1 VTAVMSPERKTRRRP
16 VGGWALTATVLTGQ
30 AMAALDTSIVNVAG
44 PSIQHDLHLSGASL
58 QLAIYSYVLVYAV
71 GLIIGARLGGR
82 HGYGR
87 VFAYGTALFTVSSL
101 GCALAVDPAMLV
113 AARAAQ
119 GLGAALLV
127 PQVLSIL
134 QTTFEGDR
142 RRRALSLYSMIL
154 AVGVG
159 AGQVL
164 GGILVS
170 ADLFGTGWRPIFLV
184 NVPVGVGVLICSAG
198 RLPSQQPIGAGR
210 LDLTGAGLLAVA
222 VLALVTPLTFGAGAG
237 WPWWCWPALLLGGVG
252 LLVFGR
258 HEAGLARL
266 RREPLVDPAMLAP
279 REVRA
284 GLVGI
289 FILISCFGAL
299 LFSTALYLQNT
310 QHDSPLRSGLTFAGF
325 SAGFATASLTW
336 RHLPAS
342 WHARLPAAAFISMAT
357 VTAGLARATSHA
369 GWPWQ
374 ATGLLAAAGIANGAG
389 FGSLVQ
395 HTAGR
400 VAREHAASA
409 SGVLTT
415 TNQLA
420 IVAGIAAG
428 GTLYLSAAA
437 SPMSAMSLVLLAI
450 ASVQALVG
458 TTVSV
463 LLAPRAH
470 PAATAQGQA

>member
-1 VTAVMSPERKTRRRP
+1 MGPS
-16 VGGWALTATVLTGQ
+16 ALTATVLTGQ

-44 PSIQHDLHLSGASL
+44 PSIQRDLHLSGAAL

-71 GLIIGARLGGR
+71 SLIIGARLGGR

-87 VFAYGTALFTVSSL
+87 LFAYGTALFTVSSL
-101 GCALAVDPAMLV
+101 GCALAVNPVMLV
-113 AARAAQ
+113 AARTIQ

-142 RRRALSLYSMIL
+142 RHWALSLYSMIL

-184 NVPVGVGVLICSAG
+184 NLPVGVAVLVYSAG
-198 RLPSQQPIGAGR
+198 RLSIQKPLGGGR
-210 LDLTGAGLLAVA
+210 LDLAGASLLAVA
-222 VLALVTPLTFGAGAG
+222 VLAFVTPLTFGVGAG
-237 WPWWCWPALLLGGVG
+237 WPWWCWPSLLLGGVG

-258 HEAGLARL
+258 HETRLARI

-279 REVRA
+279 VRVRA
-284 GLVGI
+284 GLVGL
-289 FILISCFGAL
+289 FVLMTCYGAL
-299 LFSTALYLQNT
+299 LFSAALYLQHT
-310 QHDSPLRSGLTFAGF
+310 RHDSPLRSGLTFAGF

-336 RHLPAS
+336 RHLPAP
-342 WHARLPAAAFISMAT
+342 WHAKLPAAAFISMAT
-357 VTAGLARATSHA
+357 VTAGLAWATSHT

-395 HTAGR
+395 HTAGG

-428 GTLYLSAAA
+428 GTLFLSAAA
-437 SPMSAMSLVLLAI
+437 SLMSAMSLVLLAI
-450 ASVQALVG
+450 ATAQALIG
-458 TTVSV
+458 TTVSIV
-463 LLAPRAH
+463 LARRPH
-470 PAATAQGQA
+470 PAAAGQGQA

>member
-1 VTAVMSPERKTRRRP
+1 VTAVLSPERKTRRRP
-16 VGGWALTATVLTGQ
+16 MGVWAVTATVLTGQ

-87 VFAYGTALFTVSSL
+87 VFACGTALFTVSSL
-101 GCALAVDPAMLV
+101 ACALALDPVVLV
-113 AARAAQ
+113 AARATQ

-142 RRRALSLYSMIL
+142 KRRALSLYSMIL

-184 NVPVGVGVLICSAG
+184 NVPVGVALLICSTG
-198 RLPSQQPIGAGR
+198 RLPIQPADGAGR
-210 LDLTGAGLLAVA
+210 LDLAGASLLAVA
-222 VLALVTPLTFGAGAG
+222 VLALVTPLTFGVGAG
-237 WPWWCWPALLLGGVG
+237 WPWWCWPSLLLGGVG

-258 HEAGLARL
+258 HEMRLARI

-279 REVRA
+279 RQVRA
-284 GLVGI
+284 GFVCI
-289 FILISCFGAL
+289 FILIACFGAL
-299 LFSTALYLQNT
+299 LFSTALYLQHT
-310 QHDSPLRSGLTFAGF
+310 QHYSALRSGLTFAGF
-325 SAGFATASLTW
+325 SAGFALASLTW
-336 RHLPAS
+336 THLPTA
-342 WHARLPAAAFISMAT
+342 WHARLPAVAFISMAT
-357 VTAGLARATSHA
+357 LTTCLALATSHA

-395 HTAGR
+395 RTAGS

-409 SGVLTT
+409 SGVLAT

-428 GTLYLSAAA
+428 GTLYLSARA
-437 SPMSAMSLVLLAI
+437 PLLPAMSLVLLAI
-450 ASVQALVG
+450 AAAQALIG
-458 TTVSV
+458 ATVSIV
-463 LLAPRAH
+463 LWWRPR
-470 PAATAQGQA
+470 PAATR